1 MPHMSMWVS
10 VSDFQMYCRLIIF
23 KKFLLFIIL
32 SRKFYKIVLL
42 CGIIC
47 KMFDKISNKKDF
59 LKFFNLYL
67 YSALFWRKKT
77 TSDITLRLFFS
88 IYEMTFCQR
97 VSTYRCYIPK
107 QMTQQNCSYLRLLK
121 KNTLTFYW
129 RLQLD
134 LIH

>member
-1 MPHMSMWVS
+1 MSTWVS

-32 SRKFYKIVLL
+32 PRKFYKLL
-42 CGIIC
+42 CAIIC

-67 YSALFWRKKT
+67 YSALFWRKKNYLWYYT
-77 TSDITLRLFFS
+77 QTFFFS